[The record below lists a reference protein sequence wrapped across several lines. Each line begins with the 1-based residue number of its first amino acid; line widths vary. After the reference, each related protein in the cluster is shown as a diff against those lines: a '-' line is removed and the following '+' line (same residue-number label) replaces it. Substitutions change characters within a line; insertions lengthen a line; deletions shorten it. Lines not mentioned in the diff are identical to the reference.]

1 MSVKGFT
8 GSVVVTHWKNLK
20 AFTVNP
26 LEENKSFKSSSLT
39 EELRD
44 KNGKKNLISNLTLK
58 NMWKNTQ
65 SQNV

>member
-44 KNGKKNLISNLTLK
+44 KNGKKNVISN
-58 NMWKNTQ
+58 
-65 SQNV
+65 